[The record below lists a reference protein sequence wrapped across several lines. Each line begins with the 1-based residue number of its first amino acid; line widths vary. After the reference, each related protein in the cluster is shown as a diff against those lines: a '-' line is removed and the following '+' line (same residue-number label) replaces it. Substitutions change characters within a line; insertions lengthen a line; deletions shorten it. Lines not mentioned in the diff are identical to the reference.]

1 MQLSAPLCRDSRP
14 CKERDDIMKTS
25 AKRNLIVRRLPL
37 LMTITLLPAFN
48 SASTR
53 AAEPRSFFEGKTI
66 QMIISTSP
74 GGATDVAGR
83 LVSRYYGKYIPGHP
97 NIIAQN
103 MPGAGGIVSANYL
116 FNIAKPDGLT
126 LLAVNRANYIEQ
138 MVGRSEVKLD
148 FRKLNW
154 IGSFNR
160 APMMIA
166 CRKDSPYTSIDAM
179 RSAKI
184 PARFGEGGTGSISYG
199 FSNLV
204 GEILD
209 FKVKHV
215 TGYGSARE
223 IDLGVE
229 RGEADCRATSDIT
242 LVRPPWPTWM
252 QQGYMTIVVQQGPS
266 KSRLLPQSTPTVY
279 ELAPAGAKP
288 ALNLMDVMIAYTDFD
303 RPFAAPPGMAAD
315 RLKILRDGFEKML
328 TDPDFLLEAKKVIDW
343 DGTSYLNGVELQK
356 MIEKTVSQPAETIKR
371 IKDILKEA
379 G

>member
-1 MQLSAPLCRDSRP
+1 MIFNFRLWIFFTAIVPIALSCISPSPAAETRP
-14 CKERDDIMKTS
+14 FYDGR
-25 AKRNLIVRRLPL
+25 
-37 LMTITLLPAFN
+37 TITL
-48 SASTR
+48 
-53 AAEPRSFFEGKTI
+53 
-66 QMIISTSP
+66 IISTSP

-83 LVSRYYGKYIPGHP
+83 LVARHLGKYIPGHP

-126 LLAVNRANYIEQ
+126 ILAVNRANYLEQ
-138 MVGRSEVKLD
+138 MVGRPEVKLD

-154 IGSFNR
+154 VGSFNR
-160 APMMIA
+160 APMMIT
-166 CRKDSPYTSIDAM
+166 CRKDSPYTSIENM
-179 RSAKI
+179 RAAKA
-184 PARFGEGGTGSISYG
+184 PARFGEGGTGSISYV
-199 FSNLV
+199 FSALV

-242 LVRPPWPTWM
+242 LVRPPWPTWV
-252 QQGYMTIVVQQGPS
+252 QQGYMTFVVQQGPT
-266 KSRLLPQSTPTVY
+266 KSRVLPQVTPTVY
-279 ELAPAGAKP
+279 EVAPPSAKP
-288 ALNLMDVMIAYTDFD
+288 MLNLMDIMLAYTDFD
-303 RPFAAPPGMAAD
+303 RPFAAPPGVPKD
-315 RLKILRDGFEKML
+315 RLQILRDGFEEML
-328 TDPDFLLEAKKVIDW
+328 ADANFIAEAKKLVDW
-343 DGTSYLNGVELQK
+343 DGASHLNGAQLQK
-356 MIEKTVSQPAETIKR
+356 KIEATVTQPAAVIKQ

>member
-1 MQLSAPLCRDSRP
+1 MILQLISLAILSLSPLYGP
-14 CKERDDIMKTS
+14 
-25 AKRNLIVRRLPL
+25 P
-37 LMTITLLPAFN
+37 
-48 SASTR
+48 SAS
-53 AAEPRSFFEGKTI
+53 AAEARSFFDEKTI
-66 QMIISTSP
+66 QMLISTSP

-83 LVSRYYGKYIPGHP
+83 LTARYLGKYIPGHP
-97 NIIAQN
+97 TIIAQN

-126 LLAVNRANYIEQ
+126 LLAVNRANYLEQ
-138 MVGRSEVKLD
+138 MVGRPEVKLD

-154 IGSFNR
+154 LGSFNR

-166 CRKDSPYTSIDAM
+166 CRKDSPYISVDAL
-179 RSAKI
+179 RVAKS
-184 PARFGEGGTGSISYG
+184 PARFGEGGTGSISYT
-199 FSNLV
+199 FSNLI

-223 IDLGVE
+223 IDLGIE

-252 QQGYMTIVVQQGPS
+252 QQGYMTIVVQQGPA

-279 ELAPAGAKP
+279 DLASASAKP
-288 ALNLMDVMIAYTDFD
+288 ALNLMDVMVAYTDFD
-303 RPFAAPPGMAAD
+303 RPFATAPAVPAD
-315 RLKILRDGFEKML
+315 RVKTLRDGFEKML
-328 TDPDFLLEAKKVIDW
+328 TDPGFLNEAKKLVDW
-343 DGTSYLNGVELQK
+343 DGMSYLNGTDLQK
-356 MIEKTVSQPAETIKR
+356 RIDKTVSQPADVIKR
-371 IKDILKEA
+371 IKEILKEA

>member
-1 MQLSAPLCRDSRP
+1 MTYRPVFGIIALFVLRQISSA
-14 CKERDDIMKTS
+14 
-25 AKRNLIVRRLPL
+25 A
-37 LMTITLLPAFN
+37 
-48 SASTR
+48 
-53 AAEPRSFFEGKTI
+53 AAEPRSFYEGRTMT
-66 QMIISTSP
+66 MIISTSP

-83 LVSRYYGKYIPGHP
+83 LLSRHLGKYIPGHP

-126 LLAVNRANYIEQ
+126 ILAVNRANYLEQ
-138 MVGRSEVKLD
+138 MVGRPEVKLD

-160 APMMIA
+160 APMMIT
-166 CRKDSPYTSIDAM
+166 CRKDSPYTTVENM
-179 RSAKI
+179 RAAKT
-184 PARFGEGGTGSISYG
+184 PARFGEGGTGSISYV
-199 FSNLV
+199 FSALV
-204 GEILD
+204 SEILD

-242 LVRPPWPTWM
+242 LVRPPWPTWV
-252 QQGYMTIVVQQGPS
+252 QQGFMTFVVQQGPA
-266 KSRLLPQSTPTVY
+266 KSRVLPQTTPTVY
-279 ELAPAGAKP
+279 ELAPPSTKP
-288 ALNLMDVMIAYTDFD
+288 MLNLMDVMVAYTDFD
-303 RPFAAPPGMAAD
+303 RPFAAPPGVPKD
-315 RLKILRDGFEKML
+315 RLQILRDAFEKTL
-328 TDPDFLLEAKKVIDW
+328 ADANFIAEAKKLVDW
-343 DGTSYLNGVELQK
+343 DSTSYLSGANLQK
-356 MIEKTVSQPAETIKR
+356 KIETTVTQPPDVIKR